1 MTIPLF
7 MDIDALFAILKGG
20 FAGFILLS
28 ILVTLTKSF
37 LFICSPSEVLIFSGR
52 RQMLTDG
59 TAVGYRVI
67 FSGRKWRT
75 PFFERADQMDLRTLP
90 IEIRT
95 TNAYSKGG
103 IPLDVHAI
111 AMVKISDSPAIIN
124 NAIERFLG
132 RDLEEIRLVSKE
144 TLEGHLRGVLATLTP
159 EEVNEDRLK
168 FSKALMTEAAEDLA
182 KLGLQLDI
190 LKVQSVSDDV
200 NYLASIGREQIA
212 KVIKTAE
219 VAEST
224 AQSQAE
230 QAEALARQSGEVA
243 TQQAEATVLRKQ
255 NELRR
260 AEADLEAEA
269 KSVEETTEQAALQAR
284 AEAEQALQQIRR
296 QVEEARLMADV
307 VLPAQAEQEVAS
319 YKAKGDAAE
328 IEETGRAMAQV
339 LDLMTT
345 AWKKAGEDARDI
357 FLIQNLEPVLQTVI
371 DRVNSVE
378 IEEVT
383 LLDEGNG
390 ESLARYTA
398 GFPAMVNQ
406 VLEELKET
414 TGVDVLK
421 ILSPGKEVRS

>member
-1 MTIPLF
+1 M
-7 MDIDALFAILKGG
+7 
-20 FAGFILLS
+20 
-28 ILVTLTKSF
+28 
-37 LFICSPSEVLIFSGR
+37 
-52 RQMLTDG
+52 
-59 TAVGYRVI
+59 
-67 FSGRKWRT
+67 
-75 PFFERADQMDLRTLP
+75 
-90 IEIRT
+90 
-95 TNAYSKGG
+95 
-103 IPLDVHAI
+103 
-111 AMVKISDSPAIIN
+111 
-124 NAIERFLG
+124 
-132 RDLEEIRLVSKE
+132 
-144 TLEGHLRGVLATLTP
+144 LATLTP

-168 FSKALMTEAAEDLA
+168 FSKALMSEAGEDLA

-190 LKVQSVSDDV
+190 LKVQSVSDEV

-212 KVIKTAE
+212 RVIKTAE
-219 VAEST
+219 VSEST

-230 QAEALARQSGEVA
+230 QAEALARQAGEVA

-260 AEADLEAEA
+260 VEADLEAEA

-296 QVEEARLMADV
+296 EVESARLLADV
-307 VLPAQAEQEVAS
+307 VLPAQAAQEVAS
-319 YKAKGDAAE
+319 YNAKGDAAE

-345 AWKKAGEDARDI
+345 AWKKAGDDAREI
-357 FLIQNLEPVLQTVI
+357 FLIQNLEPILQTVI

-378 IEEVT
+378 IAEVT

-406 VLEELKET
+406 VLSELKET

-421 ILSPGKEVRS
+421 ILSPKKEVR